1 MKIDIG
7 YNSEKLIQ
15 IKIEKNIHHLKKR
28 FLFSVNV
35 FLSFCSKWDFNDH
48 FDTKFIMPL
57 IIEHY
62 SCKLHNRDSYVLY
75 CYIIIY
81 FL

>member
-15 IKIEKNIHHLKKR
+15 IKRKIIYYFKKAGSPFCQC
-28 FLFSVNV
+28 FLGSSPHRTPMTI
-35 FLSFCSKWDFNDH
+35 LIWSLE
-48 FDTKFIMPL
+48 MPL
-57 IIEHY
+57 IIKCHSY
-62 SCKLHNRDSYVLY
+62 KLHGRASIITFVF
-75 CYIIIY
+75 YIIIY